1 VAAALTAYP
10 ESRVVC
16 YPVGMDAYEAGTAAP
31 PVTRDDPTI
40 WRVDD
45 ALWAALQPL
54 LAIDK
59 PRKKSGRPRL
69 DDRPLF
75 DGLIWLAR
83 NGGQWATLPR
93 QFGAKS
99 TVHAR
104 FQEWVEHG
112 CLERAWARLLAVY
125 DDEVAL
131 DWQWQAADG
140 CLVKAPL
147 GKKGGPARRRRP
159 GPTPPTGVNA
169 APSATC

>member
-1 VAAALTAYP
+1 MNPPDA
-10 ESRVVC
+10 SRAI
-16 YPVGMDAYEAGTAAP
+16 PTKP
-31 PVTRDDPTI
+31 KDDPTI

-45 ALWAALQPL
+45 ALWAASQPL
-54 LAIDK
+54 LGIDK
-59 PRKKSGRPRL
+59 PRKKPGRPRL
-69 DDRPLF
+69 DDRPIF

-93 QFGAKS
+93 EFGAKS

-112 CLERAWARLLAVY
+112 CLAHAWTRLLAVY
-125 DDEVAL
+125 DGAVGL

-147 GKKGGPARRRRP
+147 GKKGPPVRRRRP
-159 GPTPPTGVNA
+159 ARTPPTGASVA
-169 APSATC
+169 SSATS